1 MKHLRTDPFGTAAII
16 HPFVSKPL
24 TTVLF
29 TVLYP
34 LPNFFHIN
42 WTPSFMNGCAEP
54 NQGTDNCSL
63 APFFHNKVCT
73 RCFLG
78 KKKCLTGLFIYLC
91 IYALFKDQF
100 CLFLS
105 AGPLAVLP
113 ELSETNTCASNVIWA
128 TSFSMLV
135 WSPASLLVCKPLS
148 FLHTL
153 VNISV
158 SVQAETSLLCH

>member
-78 KKKCLTGLFIYLC
+78 KKNVWLVYLFIYV
-91 IYALFKDQF
+91 FMP
-100 CLFLS
+100 FLKTSS
-105 AGPLAVLP
+105 AFFYQQGPWLSSLSSQRQTLVLP
-113 ELSETNTCASNVIWA
+113 
-128 TSFSMLV
+128 MLFEPLPSV
-135 WSPASLLVCKPLS
+135 CLCEVQPASWFANL
-148 FLHTL
+148 
-153 VNISV
+153 
-158 SVQAETSLLCH
+158 